1 MPVWCHMFVQTLTE
15 GARLW
20 FDSLPPGGIDSY
32 EELSEKFLR
41 NFSQQRKVVKNP
53 NEILHIRQR
62 DNERIDQY
70 MERFVKESMNIKDV
84 PEVMKI
90 SSFINGLNHAQ
101 LCGKLGEEF
110 PHSFDNLMDRVRA
123 FVRGKDT
130 VSKAKETDVTPRRI
144 APATKLPDKGTPYSR
159 KPTFD
164 RVLHDRTRPS
174 YSPYRPQGRGPPPY
188 SDNFTPL
195 TKTTSEILAT
205 ERVKNSFPRPPP
217 IKPRPEAQ
225 PNEFCDFHRGFGH
238 KTDDCIYLKR
248 EIEAAVKTGRL
259 THLVKEIKKGGG
271 DRKGRDGREPGRV
284 DVDMIRRRNEFDTTR
299 SVKVRILGS
308 PDCMKAPILMPHL
321 EENEVQRLPLDI
333 SAIIAGHKVSRIHV
347 DGGSGVEVI
356 YEHCFLRFDRDVRDR
371 LEEDSIPLV
380 GFNNSVSHPL
390 GKIRLPFTVGV
401 GDRVRT
407 INLTFTVVRAP
418 SKYNAILGRPGIG
431 DLQAQ
436 ASTPHGALVFQTPK
450 GLA

>member
-41 NFSQQRKVVKNP
+41 NFGQQRKVVKNL

-70 MERFVKESMNIKDV
+70 MERFVRESMNIKDV

-90 SSFINGLNHAQ
+90 SSFINELKHTQ
-101 LCGKLGEEF
+101 LCEKLGKSSPTHLTTLWTGSEPLSE
-110 PHSFDNLMDRVRA
+110 
-123 FVRGKDT
+123 GKT
-130 VSKAKETDVTPRRI
+130 Q
-144 APATKLPDKGTPYSR
+144 
-159 KPTFD
+159 
-164 RVLHDRTRPS
+164 TRPS
-174 YSPYRPQGRGPPPY
+174 YSPYRPRGRGPPPY

-195 TKTTSEILAT
+195 TKTPSEILAT

-217 IKPRPEAQ
+217 IKPGPKAQ
-225 PNEFCDFHRGFGH
+225 PNEYCDLHKGFGH
-238 KTDDCIYLKR
+238 KIDDCMYLKR

-259 THLVKEIKKGGG
+259 AHLVKEIKEGGG
-271 DRKGRDGREPGRV
+271 DRKGRDAREPGRA
-284 DVDMIRRRNEFDTTR
+284 DVDMVRRRSEFETTR
-299 SVKVRILGS
+299 SVKARILGS

-321 EENEVQRLPLDI
+321 EENEVQRLPLNI

-380 GFNNSVSHPL
+380 GFNNSVSHSL

-401 GDRVRT
+401 GDRART

-450 GLA
+450 GLAWVKSAYKVISSVSKEEASEKPQKEGIEEWVLCDRLNSA